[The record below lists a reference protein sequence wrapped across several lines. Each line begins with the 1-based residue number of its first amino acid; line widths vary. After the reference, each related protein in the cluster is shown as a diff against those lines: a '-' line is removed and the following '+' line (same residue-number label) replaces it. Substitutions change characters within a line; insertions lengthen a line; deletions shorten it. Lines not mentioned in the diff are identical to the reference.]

1 MMRATMMT
9 AMIRATYYAI
19 IQFYFVVYAHN
30 ANFIL
35 EFYSR
40 PIVQYYLHFLQP
52 IAICHYM
59 VHKQDMVRRTDNG
72 RTAGLRIFQYPNV
85 LGWHKSKLIG
95 QNFRMCHSHA
105 ACRAS
110 ADPPCHGSQRV
121 PN

>member
-1 MMRATMMT
+1 MMT
-9 AMIRATYYAI
+9 AMIRATYYTI

-52 IAICHYM
+52 IVICHYM
-59 VHKQDMVRRTDNG
+59 VHKQDMVRRMDNG

-85 LGWHKSKLIG
+85 L
-95 QNFRMCHSHA
+95 QFQ
-105 ACRAS
+105 ACR
-110 ADPPCHGSQRV
+110 
-121 PN
+121 NF